1 MFYLLDILVPFVG
14 HASTDNIGM
23 VLKLFVVLDLLLD
36 LVYLYGILPFD
47 SVTTTSEEVNEL
59 LVVEY

>member
-1 MFYLLDILVPFVG
+1 
-14 HASTDNIGM
+14 M
-23 VLKLFVVLDLLLD
+23 VLELFVVLDLLLD